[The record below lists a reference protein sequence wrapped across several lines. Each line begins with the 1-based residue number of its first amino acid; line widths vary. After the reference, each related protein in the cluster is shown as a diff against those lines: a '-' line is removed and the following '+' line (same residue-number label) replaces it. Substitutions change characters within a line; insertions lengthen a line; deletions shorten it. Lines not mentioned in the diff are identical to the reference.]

1 VQTLRVSINPR
12 AGKIMTVP
20 VDQVTSGL
28 VPLPGATGISMPWWR
43 EPTRDQWLAWVAAWL
58 GWMLDAFDFT
68 IFFLLIVPISREFHV
83 SLTGMATVVTL
94 TLWMRLIGACAS
106 GWLADRVGRRTPL
119 MISIAWFSVCQFIA
133 GFSPSFTFLL
143 VMRTLLGIGMGAEWP
158 AGAALAMESW
168 PARSRGRMSGLLQGS
183 WGLGFLLASVAYG
196 ALFERIGWRGLFWI
210 GVLPALLIVYI
221 RRFVKEPEV
230 WVENRRRQI
239 EAKREVRSP
248 FTRIFQAPLR
258 RNTLTASWWMISGFV
273 AYYAMNTLFAAH
285 LEQNLHFTT
294 AQVAFPIAAA
304 NLMYFLTAGFWGSLS
319 DKLGRRW
326 CGIIPGLVAIPLAAV
341 YLTTNDPFI
350 VTAGFILQGAFGQ
363 SMYWLYPVY
372 LAERFP
378 TEVRAA
384 ASAFCY
390 HTGAIVGGAIPP
402 VITLMASH
410 NGTGLG
416 TAMLIWTTIGSASF
430 CLALFLGPETKGTE
444 FRMEQAVT

>member
-1 VQTLRVSINPR
+1 MAL
-12 AGKIMTVP
+12 P
-20 VDQVTSGL
+20 VNVTSGA
-28 VPLPGATGISMPWWR
+28 VAISDVSEVSIPWWR
-43 EPTRDQWLAWVAAWL
+43 EPTREQWLAWLAGWL

-68 IFFLLIVPISREFHV
+68 IFFLLLVPISREFHV
-83 SLTGMATVVTL
+83 PLTAVALVVTL

-119 MISIAWFSVCQFIA
+119 MISIGWFSVCQFVA

-183 WGLGFLLASVAYG
+183 WGLGYVLACVAYA
-196 ALFERIGWRGLFWI
+196 ALFDRIGWRGLFWI
-210 GVLPALLIVYI
+210 GVLPALLIVYV

-230 WVENRRRQI
+230 WVENRKRQI

-248 FTRIFQAPLR
+248 LTRIFRPPLR
-258 RNTLTASWWMISGFV
+258 VNTLTASWWMISGFV
-273 AYYAMNTLFAAH
+273 VYYAMNTLFATH
-285 LEQNLHFTT
+285 LQTLHFT
-294 AQVAFPIAAA
+294 AVQVGLTIAAS
-304 NLMYFLTAGFWGSLS
+304 NLVFFIAAGFWGSLS
-319 DKLGRRW
+319 DRIGRRW
-326 CGIIPGLVAIPLAAV
+326 SGIIPALVAIPVAAL
-341 YLTTNDPFI
+341 YLTTNDPII
-350 VTAGFILQGAFGQ
+350 VTVGFILQGAFGQ

-378 TEVRAA
+378 TEVRGA

-410 NGTGLG
+410 NGIGLA
-416 TAMLIWTTIGSASF
+416 TAMLIWTTVGAASW
-430 CLALFLGPETKGTE
+430 CVALFVGPETKGTQ
-444 FRMEQAVT
+444 FRAELALTEHPPMRAQAHPA

>member
-1 VQTLRVSINPR
+1 MSIDR
-12 AGKIMTVP
+12 KQERIMTVP

-28 VPLPGATGISMPWWR
+28 LPLSGVSGIPMPWWR
-43 EPTRDQWLAWVAAWL
+43 EPTRDQWLAWIAAWL

-83 SLTGMATVVTL
+83 SLTAMATVVTL

-158 AGAALAMESW
+158 AGSALAMESW
-168 PARSRGRMSGLLQGS
+168 PKRSRGRMGGLLQGS
-183 WGLGFLLASVAYG
+183 WGLGYVLASVAYA
-196 ALFERIGWRGLFWI
+196 ALIDRIGWRGLFWI
-210 GVLPALLIVYI
+210 GVLPALLIVYV

-248 FTRIFQAPLR
+248 LTRIFRPPFR
-258 RNTLTASWWMISGFV
+258 VTTLTASWMMISGFV
-273 AYYAMNTLFAAH
+273 VYYAMNTLFAPY
-285 LEQNLHFTT
+285 LQTLHFTP
-294 AQVAFPIAAA
+294 AQVAFPIAGS
-304 NLMYFLTAGFWGSLS
+304 NLMYFIAAGFWGSLS

-326 CGIIPGLVAIPLAAV
+326 SGIIPALVAIPVAAL
-341 YLTTNDPFI
+341 YLTTNEPI
-350 VTAGFILQGAFGQ
+350 IITVGFILQGAFGQ
-363 SMYWLYPVY
+363 AMFWLYPVY

-378 TEVRAA
+378 TEVRGTAT
-384 ASAFCY
+384 AFCY
-390 HTGAIVGGAIPP
+390 HAGAIVGGVIPP
-402 VITLMASH
+402 VITLMASD
-410 NGTGLG
+410 NGMGL
-416 TAMLIWTTIGSASF
+416 ARPMLIWTAVGAVSF
-430 CLALFLGPETKGTE
+430 CLALFVGPETKGIE
-444 FRMEQAVT
+444 FRAELA